1 MGFFKTDIGKDC
13 INLDLSTC
21 KWLGERMLAWSEN
34 CNTHPSRFPTKDDW
48 TYALKANGE
57 ALLGYYNSRS
67 ELEDFSHKKLRNAQ
81 EAFRFFADHLLYMWD

>member
-1 MGFFKTDIGKDC
+1 MSFFKTDIGKDC

-21 KWLGERMLAWSEN
+21 KWLGERMVALSEN
-34 CNTHPSRFPTKDDW
+34 CNTYPYRFPTKDDW

-67 ELEDFSHKKLRNAQ
+67 VSHKELRNAQ
-81 EAFRFFADHLLYMWD
+81 EAFRFFAEHLPHMWD